1 MGKGSRSRRTVF
13 GELLSMLKLYP
24 GVRGTTRKL
33 ARTTIEILGH
43 EPFSVSVLSCP
54 TAIVA
59 TAGQST
65 ISNPTGGCRR
75 AEPAVAGEHGNMNA
89 TKDTRLLNKGAVS
102 GGR

>member
-1 MGKGSRSRRTVF
+1 MGKGSRNRRTVF
-13 GELLSMLKLYP
+13 GELVSMLKLYP

-43 EPFSVSVLSCP
+43 ETFSVWGFS
-54 TAIVA
+54 TAIVV

-65 ISNPTGGCRR
+65 ISNPIGGCRR

-89 TKDTRLLNKGAVS
+89 TKDTRLLHKGAES
-102 GGR
+102 GRR

>member
-13 GELLSMLKLYP
+13 GELVSMLKLYP

-65 ISNPTGGCRR
+65 VSNPIGGAAGLNRR
-75 AEPAVAGEHGNMNA
+75 LQGNMA
-89 TKDTRLLNKGAVS
+89 I
-102 GGR
+102 